1 MESTDAEVLAT
12 YLMTRFII
20 YIQKNILTG
29 GDRTNCL
36 IDLIRSMNLA
46 WNLLYKE
53 RFQNPETLRLN
64 IQEVE
69 HIFEQLRRQLLN
81 NINQNRLGLSEEQK
95 GVVIEKV
102 QDVVLNIGNVPKDLD
117 HRSFATR
124 YFENLDFPSV
134 ELDYGRVQL
143 KILEIHIR
151 NQMDQLLLPGSSSE
165 KDWDIPEP
173 IRDVEG
179 PTSAYYVADRNF
191 IVMPYALLQEPFFM
205 YDSQDVFK
213 YSLMGFALAHELM
226 HAIGSNI
233 VFDVNGNYQEI
244 GKEILNSSKFQNGL
258 DCMNRPKTDFIDER
272 MADIEGLR
280 LAFSTYSSQN
290 TRNRNDI
297 HLGAFSQE
305 QIFFLNLAQFSCSKR
320 SSGIL
325 IDHDD
330 HPLRLLQIVN
340 NNDDFDTAFGCQR
353 KSESCH
359 IW

>member
-1 MESTDAEVLAT
+1 MESTEAEVLAT
-12 YLMTRFII
+12 YLMTRFVI
-20 YIQKNILTG
+20 YIETNFLTG
-29 GDRTNCL
+29 GNRTNCL

-124 YFENLDFPSV
+124 FFENLEIPSV

-165 KDWDIPEP
+165 KNWDIPEP

-226 HAIGSNI
+226 HAIDSDI

-244 GKEILNSSKFQNGL
+244 GKGILNSSKF
-258 DCMNRPKTDFIDER
+258 
-272 MADIEGLR
+272 
-280 LAFSTYSSQN
+280 
-290 TRNRNDI
+290 
-297 HLGAFSQE
+297 
-305 QIFFLNLAQFSCSKR
+305 
-320 SSGIL
+320 
-325 IDHDD
+325 
-330 HPLRLLQIVN
+330 
-340 NNDDFDTAFGCQR
+340 
-353 KSESCH
+353 
-359 IW
+359 